1 MILKVKPIKQLE
13 NHCGPACVKMIL
25 SNYGIKKNQKE
36 LGILCNITET
46 GVAPTAIVRCFRN
59 HGIHS
64 SYKHLPGIRK
74 TIEQYLEEYK
84 NPIIIGTEEH
94 YMLIVGYD
102 DKNFIL
108 VDPADGKQSSMVKD
122 VCYALIKD
130 MIVVKGKIGGK
141 KC

>member
-25 SNYGIKKNQKE
+25 KNYDIIKNQKE
-36 LGILCNITET
+36 LGEVCNITET
-46 GVAPTAIVRCFRN
+46 GVAPTAIVRCFRKY
-59 HGIHS
+59 GILS

-74 TIEQYLEEYK
+74 TIEQYLDEYR

-102 DKNFIL
+102 SNKFII
-108 VDPADGKQSSMVKD
+108 VDPADGRQSAMEKD

-130 MIVVKGKIGGK
+130 MIIVKGKIGGHK
-141 KC
+141 